1 MDFLKKQNYDNVF
14 WRGLLVGLISVLNE
28 KITYTQ
34 VNSENKLMEIL
45 IPFFPS
51 LTGDEPF
58 LQDNFLDY
66 GDCDGNPAFAE
77 GNYDVIP
84 RGIIEMGECQVV
96 TSSSTNKYVRAT
108 YTKEVPNDDGGA
120 EMKTYSSYLAPI
132 PISQTFNVRIKVDT
146 EIEVFKIQ
154 ARVIELLFKNFV
166 YYFEYNG
173 FRIPCQGSMPD
184 SVGGRQKIFSYSY
197 GSARESITLSFAVAV
212 ETYLPQL
219 DLSTE
224 RFRGNLMQGG
234 IKLKTSM
241 GITTL
246 DPDGKQIIKGIDVT
260 NNEMIVNYGPPAGS
274 ADFPLTP

>member
-1 MDFLKKQNYDNVF
+1 
-14 WRGLLVGLISVLNE
+14 
-28 KITYTQ
+28 
-34 VNSENKLMEIL
+34 
-45 IPFFPS
+45 
-51 LTGDEPF
+51 
-58 LQDNFLDY
+58 
-66 GDCDGNPAFAE
+66 
-77 GNYDVIP
+77 
-84 RGIIEMGECQVV
+84 
-96 TSSSTNKYVRAT
+96 
-108 YTKEVPNDDGGA
+108 
-120 EMKTYSSYLAPI
+120 MKTYSSYLAPI